1 MQWKKGDECRVRR
14 PARGTRDGE
23 FLDGIVIKVNPKT
36 IWVRYKITPLF
47 DDECKA
53 VKCQPEDVR
62 PI

>member
-36 IWVRYKITPLF
+36 IWVRYKIKESRCLRNQQA
-47 DDECKA
+47 K
-53 VKCQPEDVR
+53 R
-62 PI
+62 PAGI